1 FILLLAPCSTFFPY
15 TTLFRSRLEERNVFS
30 IRTSFSISKCSRSI
44 NPSEVKPTIAILTPS
59 ISLIVYGVEKYG
71 SFVRLY
77 SIFADSHGNLDND
90 TALEKNDKPNLNSFG
105 LIPLASYCMAFINL
119 IMG

>member
-1 FILLLAPCSTFFPY
+1 MLYNNYKVWHFAFMNKSNPTFRRAY
-15 TTLFRSRLEERNVFS
+15 VFS

-44 NPSEVKPTIAILTPS
+44 SPSEVKPTIAILTPS

-77 SIFADSHGNLDND
+77 SIFADNHGNLDND
-90 TALEKNDKPNLNSFG
+90 TALEKNDRPNLNSLG
-105 LIPLASYCMAFINL
+105 LIPLASYCIAFINF
-119 IMG
+119 IIG